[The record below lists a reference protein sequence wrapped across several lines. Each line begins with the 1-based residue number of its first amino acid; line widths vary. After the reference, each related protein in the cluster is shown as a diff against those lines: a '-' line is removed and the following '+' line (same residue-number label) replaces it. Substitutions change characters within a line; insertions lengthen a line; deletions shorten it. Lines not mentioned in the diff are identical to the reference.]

1 MNVRFMDTSV
11 MTNILEV
18 PGRCSDAQKI
28 KEEFNFAMKQE
39 EVLILPIATIIETGN
54 HIAHIADGNIR
65 RNVAAKFGQ
74 CLRKTAEG
82 EAPWQLYG
90 VELDKEGLV
99 YLADHIEE
107 MASFEIGVGDT
118 SIIYAYEQYKNNTP
132 GIGRIMIWS
141 TDQHLQGYIEENVS
155 VTYNRRRKMR

>member
-1 MNVRFMDTSV
+1 MNVRFIDTSV
-11 MTNILEV
+11 MTNILEM

-82 EAPWQLYG
+82 PKDPIAVAEHA
-90 VELDKEGLV
+90 EG
-99 YLADHIEE
+99 
-107 MASFEIGVGDT
+107 
-118 SIIYAYEQYKNNTP
+118 
-132 GIGRIMIWS
+132 
-141 TDQHLQGYIEENVS
+141 
-155 VTYNRRRKMR
+155 